1 MQQKIWLVV
10 TIVVL
15 LINLVSQGVRSQA
28 YSPPLQSTINLI
40 SPPFQGGLG
49 GLTPQENIETI
60 ALDQRRHHLLKQ
72 LIPDKPRRIRPMATT
87 QQN

>member
-1 MQQKIWLVV
+1 MKQKIGLVV

-40 SPPFQGGLG
+40 SPPFQGGL
-49 GLTPQENIETI
+49 TPQENIEMI

-72 LIPDKPRRIRPMATT
+72 LAQTNLEELD
-87 QQN
+87 Q